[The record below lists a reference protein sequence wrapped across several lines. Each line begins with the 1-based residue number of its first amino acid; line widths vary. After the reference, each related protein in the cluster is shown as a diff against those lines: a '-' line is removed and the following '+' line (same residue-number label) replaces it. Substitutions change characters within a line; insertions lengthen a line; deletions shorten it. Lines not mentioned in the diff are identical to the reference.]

1 MWFQETAF
9 YGICGIIF
17 SWYEKRRNID
27 QGQMTGAVFIDFRK
41 AFDTA
46 NHSLLLFVL
55 YVKDLPTVAL

>member
-1 MWFQETAF
+1 
-9 YGICGIIF
+9 
-17 SWYEKRRNID
+17 
-27 QGQMTGAVFIDFRK
+27 MTGAVFIDFRK